1 MAKKAILMCTCSG
14 ACPSMKDINFFEL
27 CERIRLELPHDF
39 LVMHPRLCEENGECL
54 MENLLKNDGT
64 KYYVLACKEEKQRKL
79 LRDGYQKAGV
89 PMNEDTFYPISLSFK
104 NTDQVFDEL
113 RKALEEEKEEKLC
126 EALQE

>member
-27 CERIRLELPHDF
+27 SERIRLELPHDF

-104 NTDQVFDEL
+104 NTDQVFEEL
-113 RKALEEEKEEKLC
+113 RKALEEEKFC
-126 EALQE
+126 EALKKE